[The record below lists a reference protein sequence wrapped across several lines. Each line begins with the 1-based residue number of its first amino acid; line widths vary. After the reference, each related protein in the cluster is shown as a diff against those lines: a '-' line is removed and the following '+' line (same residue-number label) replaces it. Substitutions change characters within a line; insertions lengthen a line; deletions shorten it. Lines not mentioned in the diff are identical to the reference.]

1 MMNSK
6 NLLLTL
12 AAILVVG
19 LAIMAYVTYN
29 MPRVESDVQ
38 TATLMKQSK
47 SDDTDSIEK
56 DLDNT
61 ELDDMDQELTDIDK
75 ELNSSGD

>member
-29 MPRVESDVQ
+29 MPQVESDVQ

-56 DLDNT
+56 DLDDT
-61 ELDDMDQELTDIDK
+61 ELDDMDQELDDIDK